1 MKRLFLIILI
11 SISAVSCERD
21 DVYTN
26 VESGLGLLLSL
37 FNQNSSPVFVAA
49 GINGSGGSIWYSSNP
64 DAGPGSW
71 TEVAI
76 GVSLPAYGV
85 AYGKGLYVV
94 VGGTSGNDNGFIY
107 TSSDLKTWTARNTGN
122 AALQTVCYRSDI
134 GVFCA
139 AGYGTADR
147 VCWSADGINWY
158 DAINTGTNNIW
169 LVSGGS
175 GYFTVMGPAPTCI
188 YSGTGATGTWNNSPQ
203 PILDIPYCLTYGNG
217 IFVCGSTR
225 AGGGVYRSF
234 NGYDWIPINGTPVG
248 MGGIAGGGGVF
259 CGIHSS
265 NTAYFSMDNGA
276 TWPVSTSY
284 SPTLWAVAYG
294 GGRFVAGGTNITVFG
309 VVGNLI
315 TSYSIGSGNIYSIT
329 YKP

>member
-11 SISAVSCERD
+11 AVSAVSCERQ

-26 VESGLGLLLSL
+26 VESKLGLLLSL
-37 FNQNSSPVFVAA
+37 FGQKSTPMFVAA
-49 GINGSGGSIWYSSNP
+49 GISGANGTIWYSSNP
-64 DAGPGSW
+64 DSGAGSW
-71 TEVAI
+71 TPASLGI
-76 GVSLPAYGV
+76 SLPAYGIT
-85 AYGKGLYVV
+85 YGKGIYVA
-94 VGGTSGNDNGFIY
+94 VGGTPGNDNGFIC
-107 TSSDLKTWTARNTGN
+107 TSSDLTTWTTRNFGG

-139 AGYGTADR
+139 AGYGSADR

-158 DAINTGTNNIW
+158 DAINTGTNNLW

-175 GYFTVMGPAPTCI
+175 GCFSVMGPAPTCI
-188 YSGTGATGTWNNSPQ
+188 YSFTGATGTWINSPQ
-203 PILDIPYCLTYGNG
+203 PILDTPYSMTYANG
-217 IFVCGSTR
+217 FFLCGTTR
-225 AGGGVYRSF
+225 VLGGVYRSS
-234 NGYDWIPINGTPVG
+234 NGYDWLPVNGTPDG
-248 MGGIAGGGGVF
+248 MGGIAGGDGVF

-265 NTAYFSMDNGA
+265 NTAYFSMDYGA

-284 SPTLWAVAYG
+284 TPTLWAVAYG

-309 VVGNLI
+309 VVGNII
-315 TSYSIGSGNIYSIT
+315 TSYSIGAVNIYSIA